1 MLLPL
6 LGTGRL
12 RLGEARPLPP
22 LAAGKPVGVGFN
34 PGLPGLGGGVFP
46 RTDAAPGSGV
56 SQPHLSV
63 PLPCA
68 QPHLALEVEDEDS
81 RGGHGGG
88 RRTRE
93 EGKERTGATAAWLP
107 SSCGSARAQ
116 VSRQVSAP

>member
-63 PLPCA
+63 PMPCA
-68 QPHLALEVEDEDS
+68 QPHLALDVEDEDS
-81 RGGHGGG
+81 
-88 RRTRE
+88 
-93 EGKERTGATAAWLP
+93 
-107 SSCGSARAQ
+107 
-116 VSRQVSAP
+116 